1 MPAPSQASR
10 PEQAS
15 APGELQGVPAA
26 LGANAQVKEG
36 VHRLRVQGF
45 SSSQSASAMHSV
57 PPMEEEEEDCA
68 LELGGS
74 KGESVQAA
82 SASASAPADQN
93 GHIEGKRC
101 ILYGYRHRRGVS
113 SVVLARF
120 GKHRQARTSKGTAR
134 AKKSENIVA
143 LRAASIL
150 SCAPKF

>member
-10 PEQAS
+10 PEQTS
-15 APGELQGVPAA
+15 APAELQGVPAA
-26 LGANAQVKEG
+26 LGAKAQVKEG

-45 SSSQSASAMHSV
+45 SSSQSASLAHSV
-57 PPMEEEEEDCA
+57 PPMEEEEDCE

-82 SASASAPADQN
+82 SANAGQN

-113 SVVLARF
+113 SLVLARF
-120 GKHRQARTSKGTAR
+120 AKHRQARTSKGTAR